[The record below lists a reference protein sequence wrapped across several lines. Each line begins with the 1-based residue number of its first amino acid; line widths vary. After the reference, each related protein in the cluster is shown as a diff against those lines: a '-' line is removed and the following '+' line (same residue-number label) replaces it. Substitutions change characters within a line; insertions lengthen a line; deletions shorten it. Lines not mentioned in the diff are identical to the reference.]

1 MATLAVHVVP
11 RARRTEVSGWH
22 GDAIKI
28 KVAAAPAEGGCPG
41 ASTAPHR

>member
-22 GDAIKI
+22 VVAVEGIEADAL
-28 KVAAAPAEGGCPG
+28 ARALL
-41 ASTAPHR
+41 R